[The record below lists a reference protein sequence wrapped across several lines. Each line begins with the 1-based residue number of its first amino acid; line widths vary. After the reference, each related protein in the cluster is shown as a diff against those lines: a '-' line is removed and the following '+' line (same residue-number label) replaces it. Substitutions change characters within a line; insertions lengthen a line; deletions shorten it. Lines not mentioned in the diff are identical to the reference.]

1 MSKRDKSKKYTRIV
15 LKSVSLGRVLDRL
28 RKHYEAG
35 KQPESLVIP
44 YVLTCAAYLESK
56 LNDSLLEF
64 ATKRYGEDVAGA
76 FMSLSLPRKLNVLVP
91 LLTEGRYRINREHF
105 VYQRLASLIRVR
117 NSITHAKS
125 ETEEIGAIP
134 EDLVSVPVIS
144 PGMPQMIQ
152 IPRQFMEE
160 PDITLGASK
169 SFSPLEYHDALEKLE
184 KWFFHRCPDKLRK
197 IAMVTDRS
205 KDEQRK
211 EVAATMAKSID

>member
-35 KQPESLVIP
+35 EQPESLVIP

-152 IPRQFMEE
+152 IPRQFREG
-160 PDITLGASK
+160 DVV
-169 SFSPLEYHDALEKLE
+169 EK
-184 KWFFHRCPDKLRK
+184 
-197 IAMVTDRS
+197 
-205 KDEQRK
+205 
-211 EVAATMAKSID
+211 